1 MEECKRKNEWQKV
14 SEIQYGKIPS
24 LEQEIK
30 NYKKNI
36 QLNNKLLKSEV
47 DSVQVAEILSRM
59 TGIPSDKMFSDEIEK
74 FSNIDKIL
82 SEKIL
87 GQKKPISLVSNA
99 IKRSRAG

>member
-1 MEECKRKNEWQKV
+1 
-14 SEIQYGKIPS
+14 
-24 LEQEIK
+24 
-30 NYKKNI
+30 
-36 QLNNKLLKSEV
+36 
-47 DSVQVAEILSRM
+47 M

-99 IKRSRAG
+99 IKRSRAGLSLPINPYHHLFFGPTGVGKTQLTKVLAEFLFDSQDKDCKD